1 MGKNKFRTIVLVFI
15 VTFVLSAN
23 VDAFAANIEAANAS
37 GLEKAILKQL
47 NMTCSDFNIKY
58 WGNFEDIDKT
68 LRTVIRKDPYLMCTI
83 TSIEWSTT
91 TEQNESFNI
100 NVKASHIMSAAERK
114 EADKKI
120 NNILSEIIKPY
131 MTDNEKVKAVHDY
144 IVLNGKYD
152 TNFEYYSDYDL
163 LTEGKSVCNGYAV
176 LTYNMLNKLGI
187 PVKLVFGSSNSQ
199 SHVWNMIKLD
209 DYWFHLDTTWDDPEP
224 DSKNMS
230 SYNYYLLT
238 DEEILKDHTIDS
250 NQNLPKSTLSYYN
263 YIKELSIKSPF
274 GYVYEKLLIETGLNI
289 YDDEN
294 TANTKVALN
303 NILQQKI
310 KCHPS
315 KISARFSNDIT
326 KEDVNDAMSK
336 LFDVKSV
343 SEISYD
349 QITNDKTGKYNILN
363 LYIKYKEIPDRIETD
378 ISNNVYNIETKVNY
392 NIYAVYGTKK
402 ENVTDNV
409 LVYPYDKSFINI
421 SNNTLIFKDS
431 GNQNLTFEYEG
442 KRLDVAVTAIN
453 SVGFDYITDEKTKNS
468 VNVKIY
474 DKYIDF
480 NSINQWPLIENGR
493 TLVPLRA
500 VFEVLN
506 CEVNWDASSSSAVVE
521 HGNTKIVIPA
531 NSKKAYVNGTSMSLD
546 VPAKLVNNRIMVP
559 LRFISESINKTVIW
573 DNNNSTVL
581 IY

>member
-1 MGKNKFRTIVLVFI
+1 MGKNKFRAIVLVFI

-23 VDAFAANIEAANAS
+23 VDAFAANIEATNSS

-47 NMTCSDFNIKY
+47 HLTYSDFDIKY
-58 WGNFEDIDKT
+58 WGKIEDIDKT
-68 LRTVIRKDPYLMCTI
+68 LRNVIHKDPYLMCTI
-83 TSIEWSTT
+83 TSIEWTTT
-91 TEQNESFNI
+91 TEQTGSFNI
-100 NVKASHIMSAAERK
+100 NVKASHIMSADERK

-199 SHVWNMIKLD
+199 SHVWNMVKLD
-209 DYWFHLDTTWDDPEP
+209 DYWFHLDTTWDDPVP
-224 DSKNMS
+224 DKNIA
-230 SYNYYLLT
+230 SYNYYMLT
-238 DEEILKDHTIDS
+238 DEEIMKDHTIDK
-250 NQNLPKSTLSYYN
+250 NQNLPKSTLSYYDYIKGLSVKSHFN
-263 YIKELSIKSPF
+263 YI
-274 GYVYEKLLIETGLNI
+274 YEKLLIETGLSI

-294 TANTKVALN
+294 TANTKGALN

-315 KISARFSNDIT
+315 KISARFSKDIT
-326 KEDVNDAMSK
+326 KEDVNDSMSK
-336 LFDVKSV
+336 LFNVKSV

-349 QITNDKTGKYNILN
+349 QILNDKTGKYNILN
-363 LYIKYKEIPDRIETD
+363 LYIKYKEVPDRIETD
-378 ISNNVYNIETKVNY
+378 ISSKVYNIETKVNY
-392 NIYAVYGTKK
+392 NIYAIYGTKK
-402 ENVTDNV
+402 ENITDNV
-409 LVYPYDKSFINI
+409 LIYPYDKNFMNI
-421 SNNTLIFKDS
+421 SNNTIIFKDS
-431 GNQNLTFEYEG
+431 GNQNLTLEYEG
-442 KRLDVAVTAIN
+442 KKLDVAVTAIN
-453 SVGFDYITDEKTKNS
+453 PVGFDYITDEKTKNS

-480 NSINQWPLIENGR
+480 NSINQWPFIENGR

-506 CEVNWDASSSSAVVE
+506 CKVNWDASSGSAVVE

-531 NSKKAYVNGTSMSLD
+531 NSEKAYVNGTSMSLD

>member
-209 DYWFHLDTTWDDPEP
+209 DYWFHLDTTWDDPVP
-224 DSKNMS
+224 DRKNMS